1 VIPQRHEW
9 IAEDFIAG
17 ALCLELT
24 NTVGDHSKTRDLERL
39 TDWDALLKWAVAA
52 KVLRGTEAQELRKVG
67 TRDRSGAQ
75 RALQGLLEFREALFN
90 TISALAADRVP
101 VRDDFDRLEA
111 TILSAVR
118 SAHLARRGE
127 RFEWHIGSLDAPL
140 DIPLFRLALSALD
153 LLQGQELQYAR
164 ECLRC
169 SWLFID
175 RSRSHGRRWC
185 RADACGN
192 RARVARHYHA
202 KSS

>member
-1 VIPQRHEW
+1 MISQRHEW
-9 IAEDFIAG
+9 TAEDFVAG

-67 TRDRSGAQ
+67 TRNPSGAQ
-75 RALQGLLEFREALFN
+75 RALQTLLKFREALFR
-90 TISALAADRVP
+90 TVSALAADGVP
-101 VRDDFDRLEA
+101 ARDDFDRVEA
-111 TILSAVR
+111 TIHGAVR
-118 SAHLARRGE
+118 SAHLVRRAEG
-127 RFEWHIGSLDAPL
+127 FEWSIGSLDAPL
-140 DIPLFRLALSALD
+140 DMPLFRLALSALN
-153 LLQGQELQYAR
+153 LLQGQELHYAR

-202 KSS
+202 KSN